1 MKKITQYRA
10 SSGIKHGDASAGLNE
25 SEALFRAIFDNAT
38 DGISLAEVDGRKILF
53 GNAAFCRMLGYM
65 PNEIKGLSVQTIHPE
80 EELIAIM
87 SEFMRLA
94 GQKGG
99 LAENIPVKRKDGHVF
114 FADITVAYLEIGGKR
129 YQAGFFRDVTER
141 NQTERLLRQREA
153 DFMAI
158 IEHAPIAKIVTGGD
172 DKAVILMNQRFTE
185 LLGYTVEDVPNAE
198 CWWPLAYPDAQYREK
213 VKTEWTNRVEQA
225 MQSCGRIVP
234 METTVTCKDGTTRY
248 IRFSFVS
255 LGNKNI
261 ITCEDLTANKIME
274 GALRESETLYR
285 SIFNAVND
293 IIFIVESDGTLASIS
308 PSFERLAGWL
318 PSEWIGKHFSPLV
331 YPEDQVRVQ
340 DIFERL
346 LVGEAIPAFP
356 MRLMRKDG
364 TCLDAEIKSV
374 AIGHDDTVTVFGI
387 LRDITER
394 KCAEEIIFRRLTYEN
409 LLSRISSMALT
420 ADNLHEFLEQS
431 IAVMGET
438 MAVSRSYLFE
448 HCHETDTMDNTY
460 EWCAPGIAPHKENN
474 QEVSSNL
481 VPWWVST
488 LKSSQNICFANID
501 EIPDEGVKEIL
512 RRQDIR
518 SILVVPLFVSGHYYG
533 FLGFDECLQHRVWP
547 QEDVNVFLSI
557 SRIISV
563 VIERKRVEEEI
574 YRLNQSLEAEVM
586 KRTKALLEAQ
596 EELVRKEKL
605 SMLGQVAGSVGH
617 ELRNPLGVM
626 SNAVYFLQMVLS
638 DADETVLEYLEI
650 IKNEIT
656 AADRIVGDLL
666 DSVRTKP
673 PQRDIVYIAPLLEQT
688 LRKCAIPPS
697 VTIKLDL
704 PESLPAL
711 YVDAMQIQQVFRN
724 LISNGIEAMPEGGAL
739 EIWAQVGKKAETMTI
754 NVRDHGIGMSQ
765 EQLGRLF
772 QPLFTTKARGIGL
785 GLVVVRNL
793 IQANEGC
800 VQVKSEWG
808 VGSTFAVTLP
818 VYHAIA
824 G

>member
-53 GNAAFCRMLGYM
+53 GNAAFCRMLGYT
-65 PNEIKGLSVQTIHPE
+65 PNEIKGMPVQTIHPE

-198 CWWPLAYPDAQYREK
+198 CWWPLAYPDVQYREK

-331 YPEDQVRVQ
+331 YPEDQARVQ

-346 LVGEAIPAFP
+346 LAGEAIPAFP
-356 MRLMRKDG
+356 MRLMRKEG

-394 KCAEEIIFRRLTYEN
+394 KCAEEIIFRRLAYEN

-673 PQRDIVYIAPLLEQT
+673 PQRDTVYIAPLLEQT

-739 EIWAQVGKKAETMTI
+739 EIWAQVGKNAETMTI

-765 EQLGRLF
+765 EQVGRLF

>member
-65 PNEIKGLSVQTIHPE
+65 PNEIKGMSVQTIHPE

-158 IEHAPIAKIVTGGD
+158 IEYSPIAKIVTGSD

-198 CWWPLAYPDAQYREK
+198 CWWPLAYPDVQYREMIK
-213 VKTEWTNRVEQA
+213 IEWTNRVEQA

-274 GALRESETLYR
+274 GALRESEARYR
-285 SIFNAVND
+285 SIFNAVDD
-293 IIFIVESDGTLASIS
+293 IIFSVESDGTLSSIS
-308 PSFERLAGWL
+308 PSFERLTGWL

-331 YPEDQVRVQ
+331 YPGDQARVQ
-340 DIFERL
+340 ALFERL
-346 LVGEAIPAFP
+346 LAREAIPAFP
-356 MRLMRKDG
+356 MRLMKKEG
-364 TCLDAEIKSV
+364 TYLDAEIRSV
-374 AIGHDDTVTVFGI
+374 AIDHGDTVAVFGI

-394 KCAEEIIFRRLTYEN
+394 KCAEEIIFRRLAYEN

-739 EIWAQVGKKAETMTI
+739 EIWAQVGKKSG
-754 NVRDHGIGMSQ
+754 NHDD
-765 EQLGRLF
+765 
-772 QPLFTTKARGIGL
+772 
-785 GLVVVRNL
+785 
-793 IQANEGC
+793 
-800 VQVKSEWG
+800 
-808 VGSTFAVTLP
+808 
-818 VYHAIA
+818 
-824 G
+824 

>member
-1 MKKITQYRA
+1 MKKLTQYRA
-10 SSGIKHGDASAGLNE
+10 SSGFKHGDASGGLNE

-38 DGISLAEVDGRKILF
+38 DGISLAEVEGTKILL
-53 GNAAFCRMLGYM
+53 GNAAFCRMLGYT
-65 PNEIKGLSVQTIHPE
+65 PNEIKGMPVQAIHPE
-80 EELIAIM
+80 EELRDIM

-99 LAENIPVKRKDGHVF
+99 LAENIPVKRKDGRIF
-114 FADITVAYLEIGGKR
+114 YADITVAYLEIGGKR

-141 NQTERLLRQREA
+141 NQTEQLLRQREA

-198 CWWPLAYPDAQYREK
+198 CWWPLAYPDARYRET
-213 VKTEWTNRVEQA
+213 VKAGWTSRVEQA
-225 MQSCGRIVP
+225 KQSCGRIVP

-274 GALRESETLYR
+274 EALCESETLYR

-293 IIFIVESDGTLASIS
+293 IIFIVESDGTLSSIS
-308 PSFERLAGWL
+308 PSFERLTGWS

-331 YPEDQVRVQ
+331 YPEDQARVQ
-340 DIFERL
+340 AIFERL
-346 LVGEAIPAFP
+346 LAGEAIPAFP

-364 TCLDAEIKSV
+364 TYLDAEIKSV

-394 KCAEEIIFRRLTYEN
+394 KCAEQIIRQRLAYEN
-409 LLSRISSMALT
+409 LLARISSMALT
-420 ADNLHEFLEQS
+420 ADNLHDFLEQS
-431 IAVMGET
+431 IAVMGKV

-448 HCHETDTMDNTY
+448 HRHETDAMDNTY
-460 EWCAPGIAPHKENN
+460 EWCAPGIPPHKKNN

-488 LKSSQNICFANID
+488 LKSGQNVHFANID

-512 RRQDIR
+512 RRQAIR
-518 SILVVPLFVSGHYYG
+518 SILVVPLFVGGHYYG

-547 QEDVNVFLSI
+547 QEDVDVFLSI

-574 YRLNQSLEAEVM
+574 YRLNQSLEAEVI

-650 IKNEIT
+650 IKNEIA

-673 PQRDIVYIAPLLEQT
+673 PQRNIVYIAPLLEQT
-688 LRKCAIPPS
+688 LRKCTIPPS

-704 PESLPAL
+704 PESLPSL

-724 LISNGIEAMPEGGAL
+724 LISNGIEAMPEGGSL
-739 EIWAQVGKKAETMTI
+739 EIWAQVGKKAETVTI

-793 IQANEGC
+793 TQANEGC
-800 VQVKSEWG
+800 VHVKSEWG

-818 VYHAIA
+818 VYHVIA